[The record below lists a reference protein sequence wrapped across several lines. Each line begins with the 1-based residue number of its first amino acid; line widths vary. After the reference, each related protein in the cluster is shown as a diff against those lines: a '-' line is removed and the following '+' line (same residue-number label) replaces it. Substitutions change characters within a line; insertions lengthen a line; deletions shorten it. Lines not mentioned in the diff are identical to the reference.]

1 MTEASDLTGAY
12 ALNALTA
19 DERAAVE
26 ARAAQSEATRN
37 ELTELQDTAIVLGLA
52 TNPVKPSADLKARL
66 MAQIAVTPQLAPL
79 ETPAEHELAP
89 AGPVP
94 AEYKSPTELKTQS
107 RWFSRPVLT
116 LVSAAAAFVVLVG
129 GGVILSGVL
138 SPESNA
144 PVQADRLTQIRTAD
158 DAQQAVAPV
167 AGGGTAT
174 LVWSGELASAA
185 LIADGLP
192 ELPADRVYELWYIN
206 EGVARPAGTFTVDAT
221 GGVQQVLDG
230 DMKAGDMVG
239 VTIEP
244 AGGSD
249 IPTTD
254 PIVGIQA

>member
-12 ALNALTA
+12 ALNALSPE
-19 DERAAVE
+19 EREAVE

-37 ELTELQDTAIVLGLA
+37 ELTELQDTANVLALA
-52 TNPVKPSADLKARL
+52 TDPVTPSADLRARL

-94 AEYKSPTELKTQS
+94 AEYLSPTELKTQS
-107 RWFSRPVLT
+107 RWFSRPALA
-116 LVSAAAAFVVLVG
+116 LVSAAAAVVVLVG

-138 SPESNA
+138 TPENNA
-144 PVQADRLTQIRTAD
+144 PIVADKLTQIRTAD

-185 LIADGLP
+185 LLADDLP
-192 ELPADRVYELWYIN
+192 ELPAHQVYELWYIN
-206 EGVARPAGTFTVDAT
+206 EGVARPAGTFTVDST
-221 GGVQQVLDG
+221 GDVQQVLDG

-244 AGGSD
+244 LGGSET
-249 IPTTD
+249 PTTD